1 MPTSPVQVTIN
12 GALIETSALR
22 SVLEAVIDS
31 GQPLIDAVGCMGQG
45 VCGSC
50 RVLVRRAGEREV
62 STALACE
69 TRVEQGLQISFLD
82 HLPMNRHHTYNLH
95 DWDDTW
101 NISERITAT
110 FPEASHCRHCGG
122 CDRACPKGL
131 DVQKGVNLAA
141 VGDLSAS
148 QVFDECIMCNL
159 CTIACPE
166 HISPNH
172 LGLYI
177 RRMSASVGFRP
188 ADLMQ
193 RLGQINR
200 GVMNVDPNVTLE

>member
-1 MPTSPVQVTIN
+1 MSTPAIQVTIN
-12 GALIETSALR
+12 GELIQTSAMR
-22 SVLEAVIDS
+22 SILEAVIDS
-31 GQPLIDAVGCMGQG
+31 GHPLIDDVGCMGQG

-50 RVLVRRAGEREV
+50 RVLIRRAGEREV

-69 TRVEQGLQISFLD
+69 TRVEPGLQISFLD
-82 HLPMNRHHTYNLH
+82 HLPMNRHHTYDTD
-95 DWDDTW
+95 DWNDTW
-101 NISERITAT
+101 SILERIDAT
-110 FPEASHCRHCGG
+110 FPEAKHCRHCGG

-131 DVQKGVNLAA
+131 EVQKGVNLAA
-141 VGDLSAS
+141 KGNLAAS

-172 LGLYI
+172 LGIYI
-177 RRMSASVGFRP
+177 RRMSSSVGFRP

-193 RLGQINR
+193 RLRQIDS
-200 GVMNVDPNVTLE
+200 GVMQIDPNVVLS

>member
-12 GALIETSALR
+12 GELIETSALR
-22 SVLEAVIDS
+22 SILEAVIDS
-31 GQPLIDAVGCMGQG
+31 GQPLIDDIGCMGQG

-50 RVLVRRAGEREV
+50 RVLIRRAGEREV

-101 NISERITAT
+101 SISERIAAT

-193 RLGQINR
+193 RLSQINR
-200 GVMNVDPNVTLE
+200 GVMSVDPNVTLE